1 VKPTYSLSEIKNLIK
16 KDYFRVSETA
26 LKNAGQ
32 DFGIS
37 RSDIALEILALVED
51 NFYKSMPAEKAPG
64 LFQDVY
70 IKNVKGIIAYIKIQ
84 IMISL
89 LLFLLKKSRRRSLWQ
104 KIKNG

>member
-37 RSDIALEILALVED
+37 RSDIALEILV
-51 NFYKSMPAEKAPG
+51 
-64 LFQDVY
+64 
-70 IKNVKGIIAYIKIQ
+70 
-84 IMISL
+84 
-89 LLFLLKKSRRRSLWQ
+89 WQ

>member
-1 VKPTYSLSEIKNLIK
+1 MKPTYSLSEIKNLIK
-16 KDYFRVSETA
+16 KNYFRISETA

-37 RSDIALEILALVED
+37 RSDIALEILDLVED

-70 IKNVKGIIAYIKIQ
+70 IKNVKGIKAYIKIQ
-84 IMISL
+84 INDFAVIIS
-89 LLFLLKKSRRRSLWQ
+89 FKK
-104 KIKNG
+104 K